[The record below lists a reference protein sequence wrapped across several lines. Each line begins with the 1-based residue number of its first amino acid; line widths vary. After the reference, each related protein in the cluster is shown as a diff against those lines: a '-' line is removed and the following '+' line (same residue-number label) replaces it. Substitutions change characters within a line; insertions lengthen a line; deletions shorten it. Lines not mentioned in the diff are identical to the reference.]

1 MGAHQET
8 ASPDGVMAYMNG
20 IVRRNLS
27 ATPDATWRNYEAK
40 RN

>member
-1 MGAHQET
+1 
-8 ASPDGVMAYMNG
+8 MNG